1 MEGVILGLAAMPAA
15 KRARTANTGAT
26 GATGATVATGAMVS
40 SALVLLEPH
49 DTQELSAAARQRAA
63 TEARAVVRQVD
74 KVLEKMLDVRIITT
88 QREGILQNHV
98 NLRVAGEFSCMVHHE
113 RAKIRDNDIIN
124 DIMFC
129 FMASSEL
136 EPVVVVVLLHGDHGR
151 IVELARRHFDLLEIA
166 LQQFRVRFGLQG
178 ETYSY
183 TPLQAR
189 STCSWHSRHFHL
201 KIRVPTEMYLRVFPA
216 MQVLGSN
223 HVCKRSVLETYK
235 ELWEP
240 LRYKFELKTQMSW
253 QRVREVVLAD
263 VRSEVIEVI

>member
-1 MEGVILGLAAMPAA
+1 MEGVLLGIASMPPA
-15 KRARTANTGAT
+15 KRARTANTEALGAP
-26 GATGATVATGAMVS
+26 GAMVS
-40 SALVLLEPH
+40 RALVLLKPH
-49 DTQELSAAARQRAA
+49 DTQELSNAARQRAA

-88 QREGILQNHV
+88 QREGSLQNHV
-98 NLRVAGEFSCMVHHE
+98 NLRVASEFSCMVHHE
-113 RAKIRDNDIIN
+113 RATIRDNDVIN

-136 EPVVVVVLLHGDHGR
+136 EPVVVVVLLHSDHGR
-151 IVELARRHFDLLEIA
+151 MVELAQAHFDLLEIA

-201 KIRVPTEMYLRVFPA
+201 KIRVPTEMYLQVFPA

-223 HVCKRSVLETYK
+223 HVCKRSVLDTYK

-253 QRVREVVLAD
+253 KRIREVVLAD
-263 VRSEVIEVI
+263 IRSDVI